1 MSGTADENILMSET
15 SILLKAY
22 YEALYDRLE
31 ARKGLLAERI
41 DAFLTQE
48 VALRGFEDFDQEKYA
63 AYRDACLAFVDE
75 RIELYHP
82 FGIQYVFDRSRAGEA
97 FELELQLNWYDSRAE
112 FEALV
117 KAARSKLEPDVAPE
131 RLRLLAEELIEAVGA
146 FPDRS
151 IITAYEAK
159 PGLNKLP
166 DYVVAKIIE
175 EVII

>member
-1 MSGTADENILMSET
+1 MSET

-31 ARKGLLAERI
+31 ACKEHLAGRI
-41 DAFLTQE
+41 DALLCEE
-48 VALRGFEDFDQEKYA
+48 VALRGFEDFGREKHI
-63 AYRDACLAFVDE
+63 AYRDACLAFVEE
-75 RIELYHP
+75 RIELYNP
-82 FGIQYVFDRSRAGEA
+82 FGIQYVFDRSRAKDA
-97 FELELQLNWYDSRAE
+97 FELEMQLNWYDSQAE

-117 KAARSKLEPDVAPE
+117 KAARDRTEPDVTPE
-131 RLRLLAEELIEAVGA
+131 KLRQLAEDIIEAVGA

-166 DYVVAKIIE
+166 DYIVARVIE
-175 EVII
+175 EAII

>member
-1 MSGTADENILMSET
+1 MSEI

-31 ARKGLLAERI
+31 AHKELMIERVDTLLSE
-41 DAFLTQE
+41 E
-48 VALRGFEDFDQEKYA
+48 VALRGFEDFDPEKHA
-63 AYRDACLAFVDE
+63 AYRDACIAFVEE
-75 RIELYHP
+75 RIELYNP
-82 FGIQYVFDRSRAGEA
+82 FGIQYVFDRGRAKDA
-97 FELELQLNWYDSRAE
+97 FQLEMQLNWYDSRAE

-117 KAARSKLEPDVAPE
+117 NAARDKIGSDVTPE
-131 RLRLLAEELIEAVGA
+131 KINQLAEELIQNVGA

-166 DYVVAKIIE
+166 DYIVARVIE
-175 EVII
+175 EAIV

>member
-1 MSGTADENILMSET
+1 MSET

-31 ARKGLLAERI
+31 ARKELLTEKIDGLLNEE
-41 DAFLTQE
+41 L
-48 VALRGFEDFDQEKYA
+48 ALRGFEDFNREKYT

-75 RIELYHP
+75 RIELYNP
-82 FGIQYVFDRSRAGEA
+82 IGIQYVFDRSRAREA

-117 KAARSKLEPDVAPE
+117 EAAQDKAELDVSPE
-131 RLRLLAEELIEAVGA
+131 RLRQLAEELIEAAGA

-151 IITAYEAK
+151 IIAAYEAK

-166 DYVVAKIIE
+166 DYVVARVIE
-175 EVII
+175 DVVI